1 MVAMLVAFSAPA
13 MANDKND
20 NNVQR
25 NSSNIF
31 DNKHHKGFFDD
42 NCCRGHDGD
51 FRFHDGFH
59 DGDVEIEIDD
69 GDFGFHDDGDEIG
82 NVFDDNAFFL
92 FPFFAVEEIDI
103 DCDGVD
109 DDWDGGI
116 DEGADCEV
124 EIEFF
129 EWWD

>member
-1 MVAMLVAFSAPA
+1 MRRTKLVLAAAALMVAMLVAFAAPA
-13 MANDKND
+13 MANNQNERND
-20 NNVQR
+20 QHR
-25 NSSNIF
+25 FSNI
-31 DNKHHKGFFDD
+31 FDD
-42 NCCRGHDGD
+42 NCCRGHD
-51 FRFHDGFH
+51 HDGNFRNNCCNNNN
-59 DGDVEIEIDD
+59 DKFEDI
-69 GDFGFHDDGDEIG
+69 
-82 NVFDDNAFFL
+82 FDDNAFLF
-92 FPFFAVEEIDI
+92 FPFFAIEEIDI